1 MFCYLIN
8 KGFLIE
14 YMFNVKYEKWKKTKL
29 QRIWKGIKLGWS
41 LPSLPVS
48 EEKFHNH
55 LIIRIFRVLGGI
67 SILLVLS
74 KW

>member
-1 MFCYLIN
+1 MKN
-8 KGFLIE
+8 E
-14 YMFNVKYEKWKKTKL
+14 KKTKL